1 MDFSLI
7 LVPFWRVL
15 GRVWEA
21 WGSSWAFQK
30 GSQKGKINFFNKIG
44 ILKGFGE
51 GLGRVLGG
59 FWEGF
64 GRVWGGFW
72 EDLGRVLGGFWEE
85 IWFALACFG
94 LL

>member
-30 GSQKGKINFFNKIG
+30 GPQKAKIIFFNRIG
-44 ILKGFGE
+44 ILKGFGQ

-64 GRVWGGFW
+64 GKVLGRFW
-72 EDLGRVLGGFWEE
+72 EPFGRSRGRSRLF
-85 IWFALACFG
+85 
-94 LL
+94 